1 MEISL
6 LTARHPLWEKTMA
19 FAETCPWKAG
29 PYLANMMKK
38 NDFLEWER
46 VIAAHDGDTILGF
59 CTLTAKDELPDQYPY
74 TPFIGFVY
82 VDERYRGNRISQRMI
97 DGAAAYARSL
107 GYQTIYLM
115 SGEQGL
121 YEKYGFEKI
130 GDFPTVF
137 GTVDQLFMKS
147 IG

>member
-1 MEISL
+1 
-6 LTARHPLWEKTMA
+6 MA

-46 VIAAHDGDTILGF
+46 VIAAHDREEIMGF
-59 CTLTAKDELPDQYPY
+59 CTLTAKDEIPDRYPY

-82 VDERYRGNRISQRMI
+82 VDEQYRGNRISQRMI
-97 DGAAAYARSL
+97 DGAAAYAQNL

-115 SGEQGL
+115 SGERGF
-121 YEKYGFEKI
+121 YEKYGFEKV

>member
-1 MEISL
+1 MV
-6 LTARHPLWEKTMA
+6 
-19 FAETCPWKAG
+19 FAEKCPWKAG

-38 NDFLEWER
+38 NDFLAWER
-46 VIAAHDGDTILGF
+46 VIAAHDGETIMGF

-97 DGAAAYARSL
+97 DGAAAYAKGL

-130 GDFPTVF
+130 GDFHTVF
-137 GTVDQLFMKS
+137 GTVDQLFMNS

>member
-1 MEISL
+1 MIAYTEN
-6 LTARHPLWEKTMA
+6 
-19 FAETCPWKAG
+19 CPWKAG
-29 PYLANMMKK
+29 PFLAQMMKK
-38 NDFLEWER
+38 NDFLAWER
-46 VIAAHDGDTILGF
+46 VIAAHDQETIVGF
-59 CTLTAKDELPDQYPY
+59 CTLTAKDEIPDQYPY
-74 TPFIGFVY
+74 TPFIGFVF
-82 VDERYRGNRISQRMI
+82 VDEQYRGNRISQRMI
-97 DGAAAYARSL
+97 EGAAAYARSL